1 MVHRTSF
8 FIVGAVAGTVESV
21 EDGALVTD
29 EHVWRVPGGRLRPFV
44 SWYTGYR
51 QAGLAPRRHR
61 GLPSPALT
69 FIVTLDDP
77 LVIEAHPD
85 PGQAPGS
92 YDTLLGGLH
101 TSPALIGGDGR
112 QSGIQLALTPLGA
125 RALLGM
131 PAAELANRDEDATRV
146 IGGFAAELRERV
158 RAQRTWAERFAV
170 LDDLLGRRAA
180 GLDAGRGGGIRPE
193 AAHAW
198 RRLRDTRGA
207 VSVAE
212 LAAQTGW
219 SARHLNSVFRAET
232 GLAPKAA
239 ARVFRFDHARRRIA
253 RTAAAGATLAGLAA
267 DCGYY
272 DQAHLAREFRD
283 LAGCPPTQWLAE
295 EFRFVQDMP
304 ADLAE

>member
-1 MVHRTSF
+1 MK
-8 FIVGAVAGTVESV
+8 TVE
-21 EDGALVTD
+21 D
-29 EHVWRVPGGRLRPFV
+29 EAPVVSEHAWRVPSPRLRPFV
-44 SWYTGYR
+44 SSYVGYR
-51 QAGLAPRRHR
+51 QEDGEPRRHR
-61 GLPSPALT
+61 GLPSPSLT

-85 PGQAPGS
+85 PRQPAGS

-101 TSPALIGGDGR
+101 TAPALIANGGR

-131 PAAELANRDEDATRV
+131 PAGELANWDEDATRV
-146 IGGFAAELRERV
+146 IGRFAAELRERV
-158 RAQRTWAERFAV
+158 RAQPTWAGRFAV

-180 GLDAGRGGGIRPE
+180 ELGAGRGGAIRPE
-193 AAHAW
+193 VAHAW
-198 RRLRDTRGA
+198 RRLRDANGA
-207 VSVAE
+207 IPVAE
-212 LAAQTGW
+212 LAAETGW
-219 SARHLNSVFRAET
+219 SARYLNSAFRAET

-239 ARVFRFDHARRRIA
+239 ARVFRFDHARHRIA
-253 RTAAAGATLAGLAA
+253 RTAAAGARFADLAA

-295 EFRFVQDMP
+295 EFRFVQAMP
-304 ADLAE
+304 PALGECSGA